1 MATSLDPLSRDP
13 AAASARLIESAI
25 ELARAEAKLA
35 LTHTRALVVR
45 AVIAILA
52 VLIAISFAH
61 AALVTI
67 ALSPLL
73 LAADHPL
80 ALIGALAPSLL
91 FTAIAAYVAYRT
103 IKNLDPTATTR
114 SIPPREP

>member
-35 LTHTRALVVR
+35 LAHARGLLTR

-61 AALVTI
+61 AALVII

-73 LAADHPL
+73 IAADHPI
-80 ALIGALAPSLL
+80 ALVVALGPSLV
-91 FTAIAAYVAYRT
+91 FTAIAAFVAYRT
-103 IKNLDPTATTR
+103 IKHLDPTATR
-114 SIPPREP
+114 STAPRET